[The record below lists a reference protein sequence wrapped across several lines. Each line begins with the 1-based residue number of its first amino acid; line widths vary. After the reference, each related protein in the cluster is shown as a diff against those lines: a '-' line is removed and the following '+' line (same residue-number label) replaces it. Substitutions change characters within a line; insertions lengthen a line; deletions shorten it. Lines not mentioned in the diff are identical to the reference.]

1 MGLFKQMKELKTTA
15 EQLGADTRP
24 KGIRAGLA
32 QAQEAMASAT
42 ATMEAIQSRAQL
54 LMNGEPGTATLVNAR
69 QTGQFVNYAPMIEA
83 TLHVETPG
91 RAPMT
96 VTVQEPVEQLHLARL
111 VPGAVLPVRVGEG
124 TEVAIDWM
132 RPA

>member
-1 MGLFKQMKELKTTA
+1 MGLFTQIKELKTTA
-15 EQLGADTRP
+15 AQLGADTRP
-24 KGIRAGLA
+24 KGLRAGLA

-42 ATMEAIQSRAQL
+42 ATMQAIQHRAEVL
-54 LMNGEPGTATLVNAR
+54 LTGEPGTATLVTAR
-69 QTGQFVNYAPMIEA
+69 QTGQFVNHAPMIEV
-83 TLHVETPG
+83 TLHVEVAG

-124 TEVAIDWM
+124 TDVAIDWM
-132 RPA
+132 RPS